1 MELFAIVGSVPAA
14 FIAGFCYAVLLAY
27 LPVPRRLRLLALSVS
42 LAVLA
47 WVGVEWVFLSKWGAL
62 GLRARIG
69 PAFYLVHS
77 LGFFLAIPAL
87 VNAVMLPR
95 QPRSWLVWGMAAVLA
110 GCLALPITLTQYVV
124 SEALYGIDGY
134 DGPYSRN

>member
-1 MELFAIVGSVPAA
+1 M
-14 FIAGFCYAVLLAY
+14 
-27 LPVPRRLRLLALSVS
+27 
-42 LAVLA
+42 
-47 WVGVEWVFLSKWGAL
+47 
-62 GLRARIG
+62 G

-87 VNAVMLPR
+87 VNTVMLPR
-95 QPRSWLVWGMAAVLA
+95 QPRNWLVWGMAAVLA
-110 GCLALPITLTQYVV
+110 GCLAFPITLTQYAV